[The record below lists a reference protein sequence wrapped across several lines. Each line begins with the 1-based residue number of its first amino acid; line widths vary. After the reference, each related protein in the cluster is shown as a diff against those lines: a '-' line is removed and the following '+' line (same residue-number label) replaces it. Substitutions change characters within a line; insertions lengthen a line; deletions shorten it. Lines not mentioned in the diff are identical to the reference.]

1 MALANFAL
9 ENPMNVAVTEPPA
22 KTTSLEEQADFRPLA
37 RALGTV
43 MDFPAGAVIFREGDP
58 PRSMYVV
65 LKGEIELSA
74 RRKATGTIREG
85 QTLGAVSLIDETP
98 RTTAARAVE
107 ACELA
112 ALDKEKFHFM
122 VKRAPQFVWS
132 VLDEL
137 GSP

>member
-1 MALANFAL
+1 MY
-9 ENPMNVAVTEPPA
+9 VAVTEA
-22 KTTSLEEQADFRPLA
+22 RGKTTTLEDEADFRPLA

-43 MDFPAGAVIFREGDP
+43 IDFPAGAVIFREGDP

-74 RRKATGTIREG
+74 KRKATERMREG
-85 QTLGAVSLIDETP
+85 QTLGAVSLVDEKP
-98 RTTAARAVE
+98 RTATARAVE
-107 ACELA
+107 PCELA
-112 ALDKEKFHFM
+112 LLDKEAFRFM
-122 VKRAPQFVWS
+122 VKRAPHIVWS